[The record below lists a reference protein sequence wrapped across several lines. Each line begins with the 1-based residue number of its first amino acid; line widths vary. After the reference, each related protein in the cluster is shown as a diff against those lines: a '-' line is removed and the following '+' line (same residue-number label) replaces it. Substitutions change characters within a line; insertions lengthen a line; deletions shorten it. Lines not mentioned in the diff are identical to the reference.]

1 MSQHFFADGIGNIVV
16 MNGIVRIHFVAAS
29 HAEKDGQVSS
39 ALDTQCS
46 VAMSPLAF
54 LHSFKKMDD
63 MIGRMT
69 NAGILI
75 KQGEER
81 RSGPAHDT
89 TTIPAASDTPKQEK
103 KKARKI

>member
-1 MSQHFFADGIGNIVV
+1 MSQYLFADGISNIVV
-16 MNGIVRIHFVAAS
+16 MNGIVRIHFATAS
-29 HAEKDGQVSS
+29 HTEKDGQGSS

-46 VAMSPLAF
+46 VAMTPLAF

-63 MIGRMT
+63 MIGKMT

-75 KQGEER
+75 KRGEER
-81 RSGPAHDT
+81 RSGPAHST
-89 TTIPAASDTPKQEK
+89 ATIPATSETTKQEK